1 MQLRCQITRVN
12 WLQNFVFL
20 VLFAQLSMN
29 FTLFA
34 VFQHSIALLT
44 LAINCSFVY
53 NTQFLSKVYFLRV
66 SIAAWNRITTLNMWR
81 RFDDFS
87 TTKLDAL
94 CVDWDMD
101 TPYTIIHY
109 TITHPLSAAY
119 YTLFPSLSL
128 SAFAFLSLSLPLPLL
143 LVSRYVCL
151 FSSIF
156 LIACF
161 NH

>member
-20 VLFAQLSMN
+20 FLFAQLSMN
-29 FTLFA
+29 FYAVCCFPTLNCSTY
-34 VFQHSIALLT
+34 QLT
-44 LAINCSFVY
+44 INCSFVY
-53 NTQFLSKVYFLRV
+53 NTQFISSWVCFLKV
-66 SIAAWNRITTLNMWR
+66 SIAALNRITTLNMWR
-81 RFDDFS
+81 RFDDFC

-101 TPYTIIHY
+101 TPYTIPSLTLSVHHA
-109 TITHPLSAAY
+109 TLSLFLSLPLP
-119 YTLFPSLSL
+119 FSLSL
-128 SAFAFLSLSLPLPLL
+128 ALPLL

-156 LIACF
+156 LIVCF